1 MGMDFKLTEEQ
12 IQIRDIARKF
22 AVQEIAPL
30 AAEIDESSKFN
41 WPLHRKMGELGLIG
55 MTVPE
60 EMGGGGLDTLSWCL
74 VIEEIAKAST
84 AVSNYLTL
92 SESMLNYISHLGS
105 EDQREKYLAPIIDGE
120 LVCSFA
126 MTEPNA
132 GSDAGAIQAT
142 AKLEGDHYVLNGQ
155 KMFITMA
162 LQAGLFVVVA
172 NVNPGLGKDGIRTFL
187 VPKNTPGL
195 SLGKQLD
202 LMGIRGTEA
211 APVYLED
218 CRIPKE
224 NLLGSA
230 DGFENVMKGMDGP
243 GRLGA
248 ASQALGLA
256 EAAFDAA
263 MAYAQERSQFGRVIY
278 TFQDIK
284 FILAEMSTEIEAARG
299 LIYKAAWRRDH
310 GLSYTKETSQAKLF
324 AGKMCVRQ
332 VSNAMQILGGY
343 SYSKEYPMERFYRDA
358 KIHQIWDGT
367 DQVQKIIIAKELLK
381 EMK

>member
-1 MGMDFKLTEEQ
+1 MDFKLTEEQ
-12 IQIRDIARKF
+12 IQIKELARKF
-22 AVQEIAPL
+22 ATQEIAPL
-30 AAEIDESSKFN
+30 AAEIDETSKFN
-41 WPLHRKMGELGLIG
+41 WTLHKKMGELGLIG

-60 EMGGGGLDTLSWCL
+60 EMGGGGMDTLTWCL

-92 SESMLNYISHLGS
+92 SESMLNYISHLGTKA
-105 EDQREKYLAPIIDGE
+105 QKEKYLAPIMDGE
-120 LVCSFA
+120 LVCAFA

-132 GSDAGAIQAT
+132 GSDAGSVQTT
-142 AKLEGDHYVLNGQ
+142 ARLEGDHYVLNGQ

-172 NVNPGLGKDGIRTFL
+172 NVDHSLGKDGVRTFL
-187 VPKNTPGL
+187 VPRDTPGL

-218 CRIPKE
+218 CKIPKE
-224 NLLGSA
+224 NLLGA
-230 DGFENVMKGMDGP
+230 EDGFENVMKGMDGP

-256 EAAFDAA
+256 EAAFDVA
-263 MAYAQERSQFGRVIY
+263 MAYSQERSQFGRAIY
-278 TFQDIK
+278 KYQDIK
-284 FILAEMSTEIEAARG
+284 FILAQMSTEIEAARG
-299 LIYKAAWRRDH
+299 LIHKAAWRRDH
-310 GLSYTKETSQAKLF
+310 GLSYTKETSQAKLYT
-324 AGKMCVRQ
+324 GQMCVRQ
-332 VSNAMQILGGY
+332 LSNAMQILGGY